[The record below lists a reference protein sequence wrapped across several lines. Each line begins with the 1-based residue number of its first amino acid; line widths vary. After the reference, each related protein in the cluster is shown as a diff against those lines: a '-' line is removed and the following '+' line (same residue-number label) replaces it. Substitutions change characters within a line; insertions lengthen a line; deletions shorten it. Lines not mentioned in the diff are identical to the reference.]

1 MVTSVRVIH
10 NENWSGTTC
19 IFLLRGKEILRSRL
33 SYNMTGSSRT
43 EVQRSSYSWVNEAHL
58 LVSMIQQFEYCDNK
72 ETKSHLADNRQ
83 KVYMTGDQN
92 IPHAIQLKIHAVL

>member
-1 MVTSVRVIH
+1 
-10 NENWSGTTC
+10 
-19 IFLLRGKEILRSRL
+19 
-33 SYNMTGSSRT
+33 MTGSSRT

-58 LVSMIQQFEYCDNK
+58 LVSMIHQFEYCDNK

-92 IPHAIQLKIHAVL
+92 IPHAIQLKIHAVLLLCGHMNAVDSAYSGGKV